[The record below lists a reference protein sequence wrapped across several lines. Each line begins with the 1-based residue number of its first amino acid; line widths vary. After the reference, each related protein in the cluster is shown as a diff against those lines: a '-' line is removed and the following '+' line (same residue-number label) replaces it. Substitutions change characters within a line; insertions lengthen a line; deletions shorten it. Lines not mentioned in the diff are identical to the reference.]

1 MNFSK
6 MTHFGKSQRKERF
19 ELLKMFSRH
28 FANQLLS
35 EILRLTK
42 DGKLNKRIKI
52 VMRKKIVARQCY
64 GKGMNL

>member
-6 MTHFGKSQRKERF
+6 ITYFGKSQRKERF

-42 DGKLNKRIKI
+42 DDKLNKRIRI
-52 VMRKKIVARQCY
+52 IMRGKIVARQCY